1 MGVITCFLIHGWESL
16 WYKHVIL
23 LIKWYFSNYWITP
36 RQTEGCEDPR
46 QQMELQCHVGLLQS
60 AVKCPVI
67 SHSLHST
74 PRLRVIGN
82 MKQRETSNQQDLFS
96 CRLWPGLTLAG
107 AARHHLLLPP
117 AGTSRVSA
125 QKLSPLTYRENRFVF
140 LIKKNNTKRDHWGWI
155 PLQLRTSRPH
165 L

>member
-23 LIKWYFSNYWITP
+23 LIKGYFSNYWIL
-36 RQTEGCEDPR
+36 RDRGLWGSR

-82 MKQRETSNQQDLFS
+82 MKQRERAERLPISRICSAADCGLDWPWQEPLATICS
-96 CRLWPGLTLAG
+96 C
-107 AARHHLLLPP
+107 LLPELL
-117 AGTSRVSA
+117 G
-125 QKLSPLTYRENRFVF
+125 F
-140 LIKKNNTKRDHWGWI
+140 
-155 PLQLRTSRPH
+155 QLRNLVRSLIGKIDLCFWLKKIILNGIIGVKTWC
-165 L
+165 

>member
-1 MGVITCFLIHGWESL
+1 MAEKVSGINMLFCSLNDILVITELLLDRGL
-16 WYKHVIL
+16 WGL
-23 LIKWYFSNYWITP
+23 
-36 RQTEGCEDPR
+36 QTADGA
-46 QQMELQCHVGLLQS
+46 
-60 AVKCPVI
+60 AVSCRPAPVTREV
-67 SHSLHST
+67 SRHKSQLTLHSS
-74 PRLRVIGN
+74 PPCYWKYEAERE
-82 MKQRETSNQQDLFS
+82 QRETSNQQDLFS

>member
-1 MGVITCFLIHGWESL
+1 MAEKVSGINMLFCSLKDILVITEYYETDRGL
-16 WYKHVIL
+16 WG
-23 LIKWYFSNYWITP
+23 S
-36 RQTEGCEDPR
+36 R

-82 MKQRETSNQQDLFS
+82 MKQRESRETSNQQDLFS

-140 LIKKNNTKRDHWGWI
+140 LIKKNNTKRDHWG
-155 PLQLRTSRPH
+155 
-165 L
+165 

>member
-1 MGVITCFLIHGWESL
+1 MAEKVSGINMLFCSLNDILVITELLLDRGL
-16 WYKHVIL
+16 WG
-23 LIKWYFSNYWITP
+23 S
-36 RQTEGCEDPR
+36 R

-82 MKQRETSNQQDLFS
+82 MKQRESRETSNQQDLFS

-140 LIKKNNTKRDHWGWI
+140 LIKKNNTKRDHWG
-155 PLQLRTSRPH
+155 
-165 L
+165 